1 MRINLHEN
9 TPIKDW
15 KKWRFIIVCF
25 SIFLYC
31 IPVLLACLFFIEAK
45 AIVAG
50 ILTLALPAF
59 LITILLRSFFRMVKS
74 YAEFDDEKVTVVE
87 FFAFRKKTTNIPRS
101 ELKQRKSESA
111 SYSPGRGLHTPR
123 RFRQFLDFRYIV
135 FRNAEGEYLFKI
147 LDTPEGN
154 QWADKLMNN
163 Q

>member
-15 KKWRFIIVCF
+15 KKWRFIVVCF

-50 ILTLALPAF
+50 ILTLVLPAF
-59 LITILLRSFFRMVKS
+59 LITILLRSLFRMVQS
-74 YAEFDDEKVTVVE
+74 YAEFDDENVVVVE
-87 FFAFRKKTTNIPRS
+87 FYAFSKKVKNVPRS
-101 ELKQRKSESA
+101 EIKQRKSESA
-111 SYSPGRGLHTPR
+111 SFSPGRGLHIPR
-123 RFRQFLDFRYIV
+123 RFRQFFDFRYIV
-135 FRNAEGEYLFKI
+135 FQNSEGEYLFKI

-154 QWADKLMNN
+154 QWTDKLMNN